1 MNEQI
6 RQLRMLIERRK
17 NKEEIIQTGN
27 LKGLTVSD
35 IPLDLLE
42 KLKVIGI
49 NFESMSHTT
58 EHSIGKERYSV
69 SKTGSG
75 SMCTTL
81 PKAWVMQHN
90 VTQLCWKIDAKT
102 GFLIGIPTN
111 E

>member
-6 RQLRMLIERRK
+6 RQLRIMIERRLS
-17 NKEEIIQTGN
+17 KESIVQSGN

-35 IPLDLLE
+35 IPLDMLE
-42 KLKVIGI
+42 KLNEIGI
-49 NFESMSHTT
+49 NLESISHTT

-81 PKAWVMQHN
+81 PKAWVIQHN
-90 VTQLCWKIDAKT
+90 VTQLSWKIDAKT
-102 GFLIGIPTN
+102 GFLIGVPTH

>member
-6 RQLRMLIERRK
+6 RQLRIMIERRLS
-17 NKEEIIQTGN
+17 KESIVQSGN

-42 KLKVIGI
+42 KLNVIGVNI
-49 NFESMSHTT
+49 DCVSHTK
-58 EHSIGKERYSV
+58 EHSIGKERYAV

-75 SMCTTL
+75 SMCATL

-102 GFLIGIPTN
+102 GYLIGIPIH